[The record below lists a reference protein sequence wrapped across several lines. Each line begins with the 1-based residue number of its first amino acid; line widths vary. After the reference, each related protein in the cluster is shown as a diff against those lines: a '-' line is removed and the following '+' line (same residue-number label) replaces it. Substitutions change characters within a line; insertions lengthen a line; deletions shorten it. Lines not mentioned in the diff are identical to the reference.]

1 MDGDVGLLRRRRER
15 PWLILD
21 CLGWILIEWVR
32 HTTGVA
38 IGKLAERADPGPIQW
53 RVWGLQHPLV
63 PYSKYLISFSRQIF
77 IIDLTDK
84 KVGVIVVSNVSNS
97 LSIEFKH

>member
-1 MDGDVGLLRRRRER
+1 MDGDVGLLRRQRERAHSGLLRMDSDRVGPSHYWCGHRETRREGR
-15 PWLILD
+15 
-21 CLGWILIEWVR
+21 
-32 HTTGVA
+32 
-38 IGKLAERADPGPIQW
+38 IQW